1 MGDAGGSYGMVLEM
15 LGLASLPLDWGPIVK
30 KNNRDQSKQK
40 ENNKNTPNSKQK
52 YQQKQQSK
60 MVQPKIDQN
69 VCLQLFHFSQKI
81 DVGQLLAM
89 LD

>member
-30 KNNRDQSKQK
+30 NNRDKSKQK

-52 YQQKQQSK
+52 DPNNNQKWYNRKSK
-60 MVQPKIDQN
+60 KN
-69 VCLQLFHFSQKI
+69 VCLQIFNL
-81 DVGQLLAM
+81 
-89 LD
+89 

>member
-1 MGDAGGSYGMVLEM
+1 MGDAGGSYGMVLEI

-30 KNNRDQSKQK
+30 NKRDQSKQK
-40 ENNKNTPNSKQK
+40 ENNKNTPNSRQK

-60 MVQPKIDQN
+60 MVQPKINQN

-81 DVGQLLAM
+81 DVGQLLATS
-89 LD
+89 D